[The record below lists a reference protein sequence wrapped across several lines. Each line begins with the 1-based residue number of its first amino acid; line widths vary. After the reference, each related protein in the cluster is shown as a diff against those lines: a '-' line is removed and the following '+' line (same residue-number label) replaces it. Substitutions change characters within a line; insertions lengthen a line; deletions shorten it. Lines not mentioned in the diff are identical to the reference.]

1 MTVKEITAAESELL
15 YLKHNAVLCLIVGM
29 VISGDLFYA
38 LLKSFPVAG
47 WITSTVVALY
57 AVTIL
62 VMLIKLFKVIRYSRG
77 STKKAFWYGDFKD
90 EFSAFLNHRGYKYSF
105 NTLVVILLA
114 TWILGGRGYF
124 SSWLSGIEL
133 KDYAVVLTSI
143 GMWSYA
149 LPVFIGLRA
158 DNE

>member
-1 MTVKEITAAESELL
+1 MSS
-15 YLKHNAVLCLIVGM
+15 VL
-29 VISGDLFYA
+29 
-38 LLKSFPVAG
+38 
-47 WITSTVVALY
+47 
-57 AVTIL
+57 
-62 VMLIKLFKVIRYSRG
+62 
-77 STKKAFWYGDFKD
+77 
-90 EFSAFLNHRGYKYSF
+90 FLNHRGYKYSF

-124 SSWLSGIEL
+124 SGWLSGIEL

-143 GMWSYA
+143 GMGSYA